1 LYVLDHKINIPL
13 HIQLYEEIKNDIVS
27 NFSVGDK
34 LPSIRKT
41 ASSYNLSKTTV
52 ESAYRQLYA
61 EGYVESYPKSGYVV
75 IDTYYDGFKTK
86 IAENLALPDQNTK
99 YKYDFFP
106 ARLSQDSFPL
116 RLWKRLFSKAID
128 ESLDFGAYHDG
139 QGELGLRV
147 EISKYITESRSV
159 RCTPQQIVVCSGFS
173 DSMGLLAKL
182 LKRSYSNFSIE
193 NPGYH
198 VARRVFEEYGYEIDK
213 IEVDK
218 NGILVDKLE
227 NVNAKLVYI
236 TPSHQYPTGVSMPI
250 SNRLKLLDWAKEED
264 GLIIE
269 DDYDSELSYSSRP
282 IPSLQGLDRFD
293 RVVYLGT
300 FAKSLSPALRVSY
313 MVLPNHLLALYK
325 ESYDLY
331 FPRVSLTVQK
341 TLELFMSQG
350 HWDRHLRKIR
360 TINKKKHNIMRD
372 LLREKLGKSMEIVGQ
387 GRGLAILINPT
398 VSFDWNKFKTLAEE
412 AKIKLYFAKERSDGD
427 FEAIKMGFGGFSEDE
442 LIEAVEAFV
451 EVWKKSLSENRYF

>member
-1 LYVLDHKINIPL
+1 MYVLDHKINIPL